1 VKGEVREGDGEKMR
15 RSASLHPILRNERDG
30 WGARI
35 VVVRCCKPP
44 KLILATLPGCDQDLA
59 IAVVQLAYFHRNS
72 LLASGNR
79 NRNSWEVD

>member
-1 VKGEVREGDGEKMR
+1 MR

-59 IAVVQLAYFHRNS
+59 IAVVQLAYFHGILFSRVETGIAMHGRWIENGRQ
-72 LLASGNR
+72 AK
-79 NRNSWEVD
+79 